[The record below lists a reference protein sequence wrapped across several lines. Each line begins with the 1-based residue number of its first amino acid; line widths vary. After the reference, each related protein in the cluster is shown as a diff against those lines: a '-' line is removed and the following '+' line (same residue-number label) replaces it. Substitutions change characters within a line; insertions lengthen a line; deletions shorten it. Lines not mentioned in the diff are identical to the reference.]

1 MEDARE
7 YLLRIPSFAREKHSL
22 SQAEA
27 FLRELDCPLPGV
39 VIHVAGTNGKGSVC
53 AFLSSILRASGLH
66 VGTFT
71 SPHLTDIRERM
82 RVNVSQSL
90 LLGYFAGQMKRIM
103 EEVF

>member
-39 VIHVAGTNGKGSVC
+39 VIHVAGTNAGRVPS
-53 AFLSSILRASGLH
+53 APSSHPFSGH
-66 VGTFT
+66 
-71 SPHLTDIRERM
+71 PDYMWEHLPLPI
-82 RVNVSQSL
+82 
-90 LLGYFAGQMKRIM
+90 
-103 EEVF
+103 

>member
-39 VIHVAGTNGKGSVC
+39 VIHVADEREGFRLRLPLIHSPGIRITCGNIYLSPSDGYPGTDLPGRGDD
-53 AFLSSILRASGLH
+53 RGR
-66 VGTFT
+66 G
-71 SPHLTDIRERM
+71 
-82 RVNVSQSL
+82 VSEVL
-90 LLGYFAGQMKRIM
+90 YAGAGGR
-103 EEVF
+103 